1 MVIARRQARVRQH
14 TLGIR
19 GTLLLALALC
29 LTQCTAKSGVVVIK
43 QKPDGAVDT
52 QLLDAL
58 QQQSVT
64 EILLASDYAVGTQF
78 DNYSRP
84 YEEGSPII
92 SIDR

>member
-1 MVIARRQARVRQH
+1 VIV
-14 TLGIR
+14 IR
-19 GTLLLALALC
+19 
-29 LTQCTAKSGVVVIK
+29 
-43 QKPDGAVDT
+43 QKPEGVADT

-64 EILLASDYAVGTQF
+64 QIFLASDYAVGTQF

-84 YEEGSPII
+84 FEEGSPII

>member
-1 MVIARRQARVRQH
+1 MVVAIRQVNVRH
-14 TLGIR
+14 HSLAIR
-19 GTLLLALALC
+19 GTLLLSLALC
-29 LTQCTAKSGVVVIK
+29 LTQCLAKSGEVVIK

-64 EILLASDYAVGTQF
+64 QILLASDYAVGTQF

>member
-1 MVIARRQARVRQH
+1 
-14 TLGIR
+14 
-19 GTLLLALALC
+19 
-29 LTQCTAKSGVVVIK
+29 LTQSVAKSGVVVIK
-43 QKPDGAVDT
+43 QNPNGTLDT

-64 EILLASDYAVGTQF
+64 QILLASDYAVGTQF

-92 SIDR
+92 SINR